1 MLDDVFFISILSEGL
16 VTVIPLQQDE
26 IEFIYESADLY
37 LQENFINY
45 TTALRLTSE
54 EKCMDVINHEGTI
67 LYSLE
72 FTDTHVKFAM
82 SEALLDDV
90 DATTSLMG
98 IIMQM
103 STYLIVRL
111 GDLVFNIDETFIP
124 AIRDESVEEDLL
136 QHEDIDI
143 EDSDK
148 EEESSFDDDW
158 I

>member
-26 IEFIYESADLY
+26 VEFIYESADVY

-45 TTALRLTSE
+45 TTALRITAE
-54 EKCMDVINHEGTI
+54 EKCMDVINHEGVI

-111 GDLVFNIDETFIP
+111 GDLVFNIDETFVP
-124 AIRDESVEEDLL
+124 VIREESVEEELK
-136 QHEDIDI
+136 QQEGEASEDC
-143 EDSDK
+143 DK